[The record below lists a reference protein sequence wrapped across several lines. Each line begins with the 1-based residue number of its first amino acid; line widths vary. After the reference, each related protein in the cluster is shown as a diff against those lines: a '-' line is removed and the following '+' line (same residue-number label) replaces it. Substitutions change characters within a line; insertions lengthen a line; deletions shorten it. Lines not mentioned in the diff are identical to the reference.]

1 MNQSPQT
8 VVERRRVKRLLLS
21 ATLIGASGCAL
32 TPSSVSAQ
40 QTNPFVP
47 QHTYEQAAYGNASA
61 RDDRDRGYAAAQS
74 FPAGTTFPTAN
85 SYPAANLPA
94 TTPVAQARL
103 QMPQVRDSQTL
114 QGNANSL
121 GNINVSAAASL
132 NTRVESDGPAAST
145 IGHARPV
152 HVGPDWNAFTPQ
164 SFATDS
170 AGASPAVSHNTTGSP
185 TMAPSLSTTTLQ
197 PPSIAQSQPRAA
209 AQSQPR
215 AAQSQPRTAAR
226 TNLRPSRLPAAGS
239 ASFDESLPS
248 TAPPNLAGT
257 TASLASAA
265 QQRSRFVAA
274 TPPPRPTGSAVYL
287 ASQTAQSQI
296 DEAAKLFRQASLEYD
311 CAAYAS
317 AETSAWQALE
327 KAAQAIDLAS
337 VSASQRSVNAVRD
350 NAKNQPSSVDRLQ
363 RGRCAIREAQDFVG
377 PFAHGSQQAIAR
389 LARAHQTP
397 VVRETLPPMTARY
410 SAEALA
416 RLGQSSSAS
425 HHSADLPTANEAV
438 DRYLDYARTQ
448 FSVIAGQSLLAAQTM
463 DLLAAIR
470 LGRNESTQL
479 PGPTAICL
487 RRAAVQGQSD
497 NADLVA
503 KLGHHL
509 ADVGLVDEARWALG
523 HSLTLQPNPTNA
535 ARLAALNTTSRRTS
549 TQGGQPS
556 SQYGSSILAAT
567 RAAMPQYQPKRAPE
581 ITTVSP
587 EQFASI
593 SHSVIPGSPR
603 SHTVAQTPQPATSA
617 DPPATEMRYHNASAT
632 TSSPKAPS
640 AKSFFQA
647 VTASFRS
654 PSTPEQPAQSQI
666 NATPAAYRTNGS
678 GQPHAAEQGIPNG
691 SHDERLSAPNET
703 DQRDGRIS
711 SRLLPGL
718 KKWW

>member
-8 VVERRRVKRLLLS
+8 VVESRRVKRLLLS
-21 ATLIGASGCAL
+21 ATLVGASGCAL
-32 TPSSVSAQ
+32 TPSFASAQ
-40 QTNPFVP
+40 QTNPFVT
-47 QHTYEQAAYGNASA
+47 QHAYEPAPYGSAADNYQA
-61 RDDRDRGYAAAQS
+61 RGYASEHSFHAANS
-74 FPAGTTFPTAN
+74 FPTAD
-85 SYPAANLPA
+85 SFDTANLPT

-103 QMPQVRDSQTL
+103 QIPEVHSSQTW
-114 QGNANSL
+114 QADANSPGNANSRMANL
-121 GNINVSAAASL
+121 SADASL
-132 NTRVESDGPAAST
+132 NARVDSDGPAAST
-145 IGHARPV
+145 IGHARRV

-170 AGASPAVSHNTTGSP
+170 AGSGSRNATGSP
-185 TMAPSLSTTTLQ
+185 TMAPSLPNTTLQ
-197 PPSIAQSQPRAA
+197 TPSIAQSQP
-209 AQSQPR
+209 QSR
-215 AAQSQPRTAAR
+215 SRTAGR
-226 TNLRPSRLPAAGS
+226 TNLRPSRLPAAGT
-239 ASFDESLPS
+239 ASFDESLPRA
-248 TAPPNLAGT
+248 TPTLGGT

-296 DEAAKLFRQASLEYD
+296 DEAAKLFRQANLEYD

-337 VSASQRSVNAVRD
+337 VSASQRSVNDTRQ
-350 NAKNQPSSVDRLQ
+350 NTSNQPSSVDRLQ
-363 RGRCAIREAQDFVG
+363 RGRCAIREARDFVG

-416 RLGQSSSAS
+416 RLGQPSSAS

-448 FSVIAGQSLLAAQTM
+448 FSVIAGQSLLAAQAM

-470 LGRNESTQL
+470 LGRNEPTQL

-535 ARLAALNTTSRRTS
+535 ARLAALNTTSLQTS
-549 TQGGQPS
+549 PHGGQPS

-567 RAAMPQYQPKRAPE
+567 RAAMPQHQPKRAPE

-603 SHTVAQTPQPATSA
+603 SHAVAQTPQPATSA
-617 DPPATEMRYHNASAT
+617 DPPVTEMRYHNASAT
-632 TSSPKAPS
+632 TSSPEAPS
-640 AKSFFQA
+640 AKSFFRA

-654 PSTPEQPAQSQI
+654 PSTPEQPAQPQV
-666 NATPAAYRTNGS
+666 NATPAAYRTNSS
-678 GQPHAAEQGIPNG
+678 GQPHAAEQGISNP
-691 SHDERLSAPNET
+691 SHDERVSMPNEN